1 MELAIIEIGSA
12 EWNYM
17 WDWLASHP
25 INEGLAE
32 PSLATNG
39 DQTWQYVGSFKQGDR
54 VIHSFRHRNHPT
66 TNTLQNLSVQASNE
80 LTEEQIKKTFKL

>member
-12 EWNYM
+12 EWNNM

-25 INEGLAE
+25 INEGLTE
-32 PSLATNG
+32 PSLATNNG
-39 DQTWQYVGSFKQGDR
+39 ESWQYVGSYKQGER

-66 TNTLQNLSVQASNE
+66 TNTLQNLSVEASNE
-80 LTEEQIKKTFKL
+80 LTKEQIKKTFKL